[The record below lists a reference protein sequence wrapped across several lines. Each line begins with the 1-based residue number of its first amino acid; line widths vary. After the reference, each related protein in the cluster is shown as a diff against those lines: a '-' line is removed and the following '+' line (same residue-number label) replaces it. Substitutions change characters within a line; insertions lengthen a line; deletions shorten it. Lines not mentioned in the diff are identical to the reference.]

1 MRVNTIQGMDG
12 NTGVDRTNTVSSTEN
27 FSSYLQTTA
36 SLEEIFTE
44 ASERYNVP
52 KDLIKA
58 IAKTESDFDPNATSG
73 SGAQGLMQ
81 LMPATARELGVTDA
95 YDPYQNVMGGTKYIS
110 QLLNKYDG
118 DVKLAL
124 AAYNAG
130 SGNVAK
136 YGGIPPFKETQNY
149 VVKVMNYMN
158 GGVQV
163 PDAYYTTAA
172 GSIGADNA
180 GTDAIFGTTANTV
193 KGILAAASVEEA
205 EDNYFKGALNQLF
218 SYEDYLRF
226 VELYTKV
233 QESQREQEEEEAKKQ
248 AGISDSYYSYQEIKY
263 NPAVLGIINSNN

>member
-1 MRVNTIQGMDG
+1 MRVNAIQGMDG
-12 NTGVDRTNTVSSTEN
+12 NVSVDRTNTVSSTEN

-44 ASERYNVP
+44 AAERYNVP

-81 LMPATARELGVTDA
+81 LMPATARELGVTNA

-163 PDAYYTTAA
+163 PDAYYTTTAA
-172 GSIGADNA
+172 GSTGADTV
-180 GTDAIFGTTANTV
+180 GKDAVSGANTV

-205 EDNYFKGALNQLF
+205 EDNYFKDVLNQLF

-226 VELYTKV
+226 VEMYTKV
-233 QESQREQEEEEAKKQ
+233 QESQREKEQEEEKKQ

-263 NPAVLGIINSNN
+263 NPAVLGIINSNS

>member
-1 MRVNTIQGMDG
+1 MRVNAIQGMDG

-172 GSIGADNA
+172 GSIGAGNA

>member
-1 MRVNTIQGMDG
+1 MRVNAIQGTDG
-12 NTGVDRTNTVSSTEN
+12 NTIIDRTNTVNGTEN

-52 KDLIKA
+52 KDLVKA
-58 IAKTESDFDPNATSG
+58 IAKTESDFNPNATSG

-110 QLLNKYDG
+110 QLLDKYDG

-163 PDAYYTTAA
+163 PDANYAVS
-172 GSIGADNA
+172 G
-180 GTDAIFGTTANTV
+180 GTDSVGGASSTDRETI
-193 KGILAAASVEEA
+193 AAASVEEA
-205 EDNYFKGALNQLF
+205 EDNYFTDIMNQLF

-226 VELYTKV
+226 VDMYTKV
-233 QESQREQEEEEAKKQ
+233 QQTQREKEQEDQEKKTETQ
-248 AGISDSYYSYQEIKY
+248 DSYYSYQEIKY
-263 NPAVLGIINSNN
+263 NPAVLGIINSSN

>member
-1 MRVNTIQGMDG
+1 MRVNAIQGTEG
-12 NTGVDRTNTVSSTEN
+12 NTVIDRTSTVNSTEN

-44 ASERYNVP
+44 AAERYNVP

-58 IAKTESDFDPNATSG
+58 IAKTESDFNPNATSG

-158 GGVQV
+158 SGVQV
-163 PDAYYTTAA
+163 PDAYYTTAGQESTGVEA
-172 GSIGADNA
+172 AA
-180 GTDAIFGTTANTV
+180 GTTDNRV

-218 SYEDYLRF
+218 SYDDYLRF
-226 VELYTKV
+226 IELYTKV
-233 QESQREQEEEEAKKQ
+233 QQAQREKEQEEEQKQ

>member
-1 MRVNTIQGMDG
+1 MRVNAIQGTDG
-12 NTGVDRTNTVSSTEN
+12 IIAVDRANTVNSTEE

-36 SLEEIFTE
+36 SLEDIFTAAAE
-44 ASERYNVP
+44 QYNVP
-52 KDLIKA
+52 KTLVKA
-58 IAKTESDFDPNATSG
+58 IAKAESDFNPNATSG

-110 QLLNKYDG
+110 QLLDKYDG
-118 DVKLAL
+118 NVTLAL

-136 YGGIPPFKETQNY
+136 YGGVPPFKETQNY
-149 VVKVMNYMN
+149 VVKVTNYMN

-163 PDAYYTTAA
+163 PDAYYSTSASGVT
-172 GSIGADNA
+172 
-180 GTDAIFGTTANTV
+180 
-193 KGILAAASVEEA
+193 AASVE
-205 EDNYFKGALNQLF
+205 DNYYQDILDQLF

-233 QESQREQEEEEAKKQ
+233 QSAQREKEQEQQEEGKNQ
-248 AGISDSYYSYQEIKY
+248 SDSFYSYQEIKY
-263 NPAVLGIINSNN
+263 NPAVLGLINSNN

>member
-1 MRVNTIQGMDG
+1 MRVNAIQGVDG
-12 NTGVDRTNTVSSTEN
+12 NAVVDRTNTVNSTEN

-110 QLLNKYDG
+110 QLLDKYDG

-130 SGNVAK
+130 SGNVKK

-149 VVKVMNYMN
+149 VVKVMNFMN

-163 PDAYYTTAA
+163 PDAYYATSGIADTEGSKVNTAK
-172 GSIGADNA
+172 
-180 GTDAIFGTTANTV
+180 GTV
-193 KGILAAASVEEA
+193 AAASVEEA
-205 EDNYFKGALNQLF
+205 EDNYFQEIMNQLF

-226 VELYTKV
+226 VDLYTKV
-233 QESQREQEEEEAKKQ
+233 QEAQREKEQEEEKKQ
-248 AGISDSYYSYQEIKY
+248 TSSSDSYYSYQEIKY

>member
-1 MRVNTIQGMDG
+1 MRVNAIQGTD
-12 NTGVDRTNTVSSTEN
+12 TNTAVEQNRAVNSTEN

-58 IAKTESDFDPNATSG
+58 IAKTESDFNPNATSG

-81 LMPATARELGVTDA
+81 LMPATARELGVEDA

-110 QLLNKYDG
+110 QLLNKYNG

-149 VVKVMNYMN
+149 VVKVTNYMN
-158 GGVQV
+158 GGIQV
-163 PDAYYTTAA
+163 PEAYYST
-172 GSIGADNA
+172 SGAN
-180 GTDAIFGTTANTV
+180 GTTSANNSTGTV
-193 KGILAAASVEEA
+193 AAASVEEA
-205 EDNYFKGALNQLF
+205 EDNYFKDTLNQLF
-218 SYEDYLRF
+218 SYDDYLRF
-226 VELYTKV
+226 IDLYTKV
-233 QESQREQEEEEAKKQ
+233 QQEQKEKEKEEEEKQ
-248 AGISDSYYSYQEIKY
+248 PGISDSYYSYQEIKY

>member
-1 MRVNTIQGMDG
+1 MRVNAIQGMDG

-172 GSIGADNA
+172 GSTGADNA
-180 GTDAIFGTTANTV
+180 GTDAISGTTANTV

>member
-1 MRVNTIQGMDG
+1 MRVNAIQGMDG
-12 NTGVDRTNTVSSTEN
+12 NTGAERTSTVNSTEN

-163 PDAYYTTAA
+163 PEAYYTTGAA
-172 GSIGADNA
+172 ESTAANAEA
-180 GTDAIFGTTANTV
+180 GTTNNTV
-193 KGILAAASVEEA
+193 RGILAAASVEEA

-226 VELYTKV
+226 IELYTKV
-233 QESQREQEEEEAKKQ
+233 QESQREEEKEEEEKQ

>member
-1 MRVNTIQGMDG
+1 MRVNAIQGIDG
-12 NTGVDRTNTVSSTEN
+12 SVPADRTGAVNSTEE

-44 ASERYNVP
+44 ASERYHVP
-52 KDLIKA
+52 KNLIKA
-58 IAKTESDFDPNATSG
+58 IAKAESDFDPTATSG

-81 LMPATARELGVTDA
+81 LMPATAKELGVTDA

-110 QLLNKYDG
+110 QLLDKYDG

-149 VVKVMNYMN
+149 VVKVTNFMN

-163 PDAYYTTAA
+163 SDARYSTQA
-172 GSIGADNA
+172 GSGKAIGAATQDS
-180 GTDAIFGTTANTV
+180 TV
-193 KGILAAASVEEA
+193 YAASVEEA
-205 EDNYFKGALNQLF
+205 EDNYFKDVLNQLF

-226 VELYTKV
+226 VDLYTKV
-233 QESQREQEEEEAKKQ
+233 QAAQREKEKEEQAKQ
-248 AGISDSYYSYQEIKY
+248 PETRDSYYSYQEIKY
-263 NPAVLGIINSNN
+263 NPAVLGIINSSN

>member
-172 GSIGADNA
+172 GSTGAGNA
-180 GTDAIFGTTANTV
+180 GNDAISGTTANTV

-205 EDNYFKGALNQLF
+205 EDNYFKGALEQLF

-226 VELYTKV
+226 IELYTKV
-233 QESQREQEEEEAKKQ
+233 QESQREKEQEEAKKQ
-248 AGISDSYYSYQEIKY
+248 AGSSDSYYSYQEIKY

>member
-1 MRVNTIQGMDG
+1 MRVNAIQGTDG
-12 NTGVDRTNTVSSTEN
+12 NTVVDRTNTVNSTEQ
-27 FSSYLQTTA
+27 FSSYLQTTV

-149 VVKVMNYMN
+149 VVKVMNFMN

-163 PDAYYTTAA
+163 PDAYYTTAGA
-172 GSIGADNA
+172 ESTGADA
-180 GTDAIFGTTANTV
+180 AVGATDNTV
-193 KGILAAASVEEA
+193 RGILAAASVEEA

-218 SYEDYLRF
+218 SYDDYLRF
-226 VELYTKV
+226 IELYTKV
-233 QESQREQEEEEAKKQ
+233 QQAQREKEQEEEQKQ

-263 NPAVLGIINSNN
+263 NPAVLGIIDSNN